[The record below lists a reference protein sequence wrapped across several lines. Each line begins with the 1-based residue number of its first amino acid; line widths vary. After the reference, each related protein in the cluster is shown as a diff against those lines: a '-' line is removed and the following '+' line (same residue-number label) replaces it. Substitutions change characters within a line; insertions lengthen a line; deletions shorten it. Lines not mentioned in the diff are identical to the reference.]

1 MSPGRP
7 FRSVFRTP
15 TQDFRSFRSF
25 RSFGANTSPPGVLL
39 RHSYAQSYIALLGGT
54 EAGPAPSTCLDLGRA
69 GRPWPPP
76 RPLRTRARCAR
87 KGTNLNSPGCNP
99 GLPSAPWPRPRRGRI
114 ESERKFDP
122 CGVEPPVAYSPGLHP
137 GLLKVK
143 PVGLPEPARAGHWK
157 FYGPSIANC
166 LLQRDRAE
174 CNSALPG
181 CGFAALCKFVV
192 CSNGLKLVNSP
203 LKNSNLV
210 ASVMSRII
218 IPSGIAVRSDPAHA
232 GIPPAMS
239 SAGEDWRA
247 AEPGSATPEKA
258 SQLLELPR
266 HSRLRSWKSALRCG
280 FARCILSRHHSW
292 HGVNRLGGP
301 LVCSNQARSNPVKPN
316 QADQST
322 IENDRTRSRPI
333 KPNPARGSWIEPDQ
347 GGSCSIK
354 ADQGSEPGG
363 EGRRALLLWLQA
375 AATAA
380 GCSGASSR
388 SCFINTTVNSEPSPT
403 VLVTLTLP
411 PWASTTALT
420 RLNPRPRP
428 RWLRLLS
435 PR

>member
-87 KGTNLNSPGCNP
+87 KGTNSNSPG
-99 GLPSAPWPRPRRGRI
+99 LQ
-114 ESERKFDP
+114 
-122 CGVEPPVAYSPGLHP
+122 P

-203 LKNSNLV
+203 LKNSHLV
-210 ASVMSRII
+210 ASGMSRII

-247 AEPGSATPEKA
+247 A
-258 SQLLELPR
+258 
-266 HSRLRSWKSALRCG
+266 
-280 FARCILSRHHSW
+280 
-292 HGVNRLGGP
+292 
-301 LVCSNQARSNPVKPN
+301 
-316 QADQST
+316 
-322 IENDRTRSRPI
+322 
-333 KPNPARGSWIEPDQ
+333 
-347 GGSCSIK
+347 
-354 ADQGSEPGG
+354 
-363 EGRRALLLWLQA
+363 
-375 AATAA
+375 
-380 GCSGASSR
+380 
-388 SCFINTTVNSEPSPT
+388 
-403 VLVTLTLP
+403 
-411 PWASTTALT
+411 
-420 RLNPRPRP
+420 
-428 RWLRLLS
+428 
-435 PR
+435 